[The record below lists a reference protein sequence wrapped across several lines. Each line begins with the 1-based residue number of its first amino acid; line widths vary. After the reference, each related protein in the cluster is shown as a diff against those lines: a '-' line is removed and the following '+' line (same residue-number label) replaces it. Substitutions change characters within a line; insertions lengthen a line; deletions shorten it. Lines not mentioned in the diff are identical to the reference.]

1 MKNLS
6 KFMLIILTVCCY
18 TVFMSCN
25 GSGSDGHDHDH
36 EDGHEHHDHEHE
48 GDEEAREH
56 DHSHGDAAHWSYQGE
71 TGPEHWAHLIP
82 DCSCDGKSQSPIDF
96 SGEMLGKDFV
106 ELQLDYQSD
115 STLDI
120 INNGHTI
127 QLNYPHGK
135 LMIGDKEFKLV
146 QFHFH
151 AASEH
156 TLNGKQFPL
165 EAHLVHLSADE
176 QIAVVG
182 IWFEEGAENELLK
195 KIYNKLPEEANESV
209 NESMTIDV
217 KNILPATKTYYHYS
231 GSLTTPPCT
240 EGVNWYVMQTPN
252 TASKE
257 QIAQIAKFMPTN
269 NYRPVQALNERKVE
283 DYK

>member
-1 MKNLS
+1 MKNLTN
-6 KFMLIILTVCCY
+6 LAII
-18 TVFMSCN
+18 VFTIFSYSFFVSCN
-25 GSGSDGHDHDH
+25 NSNEQEDAHEHHEHDHDH
-36 EDGHEHHDHEHE
+36 DEHAHDKEDHK
-48 GDEEAREH
+48 
-56 DHSHGDAAHWSYQGE
+56 HGDKAHWSYDGE

-106 ELQLDYQSD
+106 ELQLDYQTD

-135 LMIGDKEFKLV
+135 LMIGDKEFNLV

-151 AASEH
+151 AGSEH
-156 TLNGKQFPL
+156 TLDGKRFPL

-182 IWFEEGAENELLK
+182 VWFEEGAENELLK
-195 KIYNKLPEEANESV
+195 KIYGKLPEEANESV
-209 NESMTIDV
+209 NESLTIDI
-217 KNILPATKTYYHYS
+217 KNILPAKQTYYHYS

-240 EGVNWYVMQTPN
+240 EGVNWYVMKNPN

-257 QIAQIAKFMPTN
+257 QIEQIAKFMPKN